1 MNVFIDI
8 LRLLAMQKLCIWSLE
23 DVQNADSESAE
34 LIHHIVSAKIPLIL
48 IITFQEE
55 EKLSR
60 ELRALLPIA
69 TKIQLSPFTETQ
81 TAQYVAETLHRDQEY
96 ILPLVAVIQEKSRGN
111 VFYIREILDTC
122 YRKHCVYYCWRQGI
136 HVKPNMHNIYN

>member
-1 MNVFIDI
+1 MNIFIDV

-34 LIHHIVSAKIPLIL
+34 LIHHIVAAKIPLVM
-48 IITFQEE
+48 IITYQDE

-60 ELRALLPIA
+60 ELRALLPAA
-69 TKIQLSPFTETQ
+69 TKIPLLPFNEMQ
-81 TAQYVAETLHRDQEY
+81 TAEYVAETLHRDQEY

-111 VFYIREILDTC
+111 LFYIREILDTC
-122 YRKHCVYYCWRQGI
+122 YRKHCVYYCWREGMNRQL
-136 HVKPNMHNIYN
+136 